1 MSKRKIEIK
10 MITKNGNDLT
20 GIPFRSG
27 ERIWIQLFLKFD
39 SEEKAKDFGLN
50 IRDSADKIQ
59 ILYNLLNEVYNK
71 NGK

>member
-10 MITKNGNDLT
+10 MITKNGDDLT

-39 SEEKAKDFGLN
+39 GEEKARDFGLKV
-50 IRDSADKIQ
+50 RDSVDKIQ
-59 ILYNLLNEVYNK
+59 ILYNLLSEVY
-71 NGK
+71 